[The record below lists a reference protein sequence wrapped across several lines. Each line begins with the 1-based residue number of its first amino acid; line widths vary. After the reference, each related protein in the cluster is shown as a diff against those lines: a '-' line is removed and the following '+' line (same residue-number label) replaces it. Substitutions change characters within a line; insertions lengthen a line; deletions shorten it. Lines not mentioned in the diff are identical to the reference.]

1 MGQEG
6 QDAGEVQD
14 GITGPPYAQ
23 LERTADNLRVDSD
36 SICPRVFEVLVDR
49 ILQVEPQ
56 QSHRSLFTLIGASG
70 GLARLGLEP
79 YRQIKIHAVSL
90 HAALLCHLP
99 TFHIYGCESKIGYGS
114 LRGDPYYGSRM
125 LT

>member
-1 MGQEG
+1 M
-6 QDAGEVQD
+6 
-14 GITGPPYAQ
+14 
-23 LERTADNLRVDSD
+23 DSD

-99 TFHIYGCESKIGYGS
+99 TFHTPHALLTLVVTDLS
-114 LRGDPYYGSRM
+114 LTKGARHRS
-125 LT
+125 